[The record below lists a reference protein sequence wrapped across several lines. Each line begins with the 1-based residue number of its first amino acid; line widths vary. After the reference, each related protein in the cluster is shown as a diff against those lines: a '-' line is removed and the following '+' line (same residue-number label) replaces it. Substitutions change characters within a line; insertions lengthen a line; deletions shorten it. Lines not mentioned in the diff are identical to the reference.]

1 MHRRIKFYL
10 LRYQR
15 KFGESPEIRKQ
26 NTLRNILTFTAL
38 PAIDQCVKKS
48 KTIIKIFMEKQLK
61 DFEMKSKFKIPSLAA
76 QKIK

>member
-1 MHRRIKFYL
+1 MLKEFERHLKSVRAQQRREAMHRRIKFYL

-48 KTIIKIFMEKQLK
+48 NTIIKIFMKK
-61 DFEMKSKFKIPSLAA
+61 
-76 QKIK
+76 